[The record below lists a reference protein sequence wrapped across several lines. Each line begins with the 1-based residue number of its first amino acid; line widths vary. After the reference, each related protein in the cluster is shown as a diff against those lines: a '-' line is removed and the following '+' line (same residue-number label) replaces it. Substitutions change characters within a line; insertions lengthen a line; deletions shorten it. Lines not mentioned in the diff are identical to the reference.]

1 MEYDLRLSNRLQLA
15 IKADTNYFHVGKIG
29 GELYIAQ
36 YSAFWIDE
44 DGQYVLDDNGL
55 PIIETVPAHTEKITE
70 SLKEAIWQSFGLH
83 IGFKYSF

>member
-1 MEYDLRLSNRLQLA
+1 LEYDLRLSNRLQLA

-29 GELYIAQ
+29 GELYIAE

-44 DGQYVLDDNGL
+44 NGQYVLDENGY
-55 PIIETVPAHTEKITE
+55 PIIETTPAHTEKITE
-70 SLKEAIWQSFGLH
+70 SLTEAVWRSFGLH